1 VNVVAVNGIDI
12 CYESI
17 GRPDD
22 PAVVLITGLGG
33 QLVTWDDEFCELLA
47 ARRLRVIR
55 FDNRDAGLSTKSSGA
70 PPKLSHS
77 DGLWRIEGPAPYTLR
92 DMADDTVG
100 LLDALGIDGAH
111 IVGAS
116 LGGMIAQHV
125 AMAHPHRT
133 LSLTVIMST
142 TGDSR
147 VGWQSPEATAAMRIT
162 PPPERDGYIETL
174 VRTLRVIGGPH
185 FDVERAQRIAAA
197 QYERNYWPRGVA
209 YQLGARVADG
219 DRTQRLSSI
228 RCPALVIHGRM
239 DPQIHVSG
247 GEAVAAAI
255 SGARLRVI
263 EEMGHDLAPPLWA
276 EIVGDIADLIENVEE
291 TLNPTAELDA
301 SHTKP

>member
-1 VNVVAVNGIDI
+1 MNLVAANGIEI

-17 GRPDD
+17 GSPAD
-22 PAVVLITGLGG
+22 PAVLLITGLGG

-47 ARRLRVIR
+47 ARQLRVIR
-55 FDNRDAGLSTKSSGA
+55 FDNRDSGLSTKSSGA
-70 PPKLSHS
+70 PPKLTHS
-77 DGLWRIEGPAPYTLR
+77 DGVWGIEGPAPYTLR

-100 LLDALGIDGAH
+100 LLDALGIHAAH

-133 LSLTVIMST
+133 RSLTVLMST

-147 VGWQSPEATAAMRIT
+147 VGWQSPEARAAMRIT

-174 VRTLRVIGGPH
+174 VRTLQVIGGPH
-185 FDVERAQRIAAA
+185 FDAERARRIAAA
-197 QYERNYWPRGVA
+197 QYGHEYWPRGVA

-219 DRTQRLSSI
+219 DRTQRLASI

-255 SGARLRVI
+255 PGARLVVL

-276 EIVGDIADLIENVEE
+276 EIVCNITDLIENAER
-291 TLNPTAELDA
+291 TLNPTAEDA
-301 SHTKP
+301 SRTKL

>member
-1 VNVVAVNGIDI
+1 MNVVSSNGIKI
-12 CYESI
+12 CYESV

-33 QLVTWDDEFCELLA
+33 QLVTWDDEFCELLV

-70 PPKLSHS
+70 PPKLTHS
-77 DGLWRIEGPAPYTLR
+77 DGLWRIEGPVPYTLG

-100 LLDALGIDGAH
+100 LLDTLGIERAH
-111 IVGAS
+111 IAGVS

-133 LSLTVIMST
+133 LSLTVLMST
-142 TGDSR
+142 TGESR
-147 VGWQSPEATAAMRIT
+147 VGWQSSEAAAAMRIT
-162 PPPERDGYIETL
+162 PPPERDGYIET
-174 VRTLRVIGGPH
+174 VIRTLRVIGGPL
-185 FDVERAQRIAAA
+185 FDIERAQRIAAA
-197 QYERNYWPRGVA
+197 QYDRCYWPRGVA

-219 DRTQRLSSI
+219 DRTDRLAAI

-255 SGARLRVI
+255 PGARLLVL
-263 EEMGHDLAPPLWA
+263 EDMGHDLAPQLWA
-276 EIVGDIADLIENVEE
+276 EIVDTIARLIQTSDE
-291 TLNPTAELDA
+291 
-301 SHTKP
+301 K